1 MKETT
6 SAEVPDSALLCQSE
20 RTACRVIDGKAVV
33 ITIDQN
39 QLHVLN
45 SVGTRVWELADGRS
59 LGQIVAGIV
68 DEFEVEPGQARLD
81 VRSFVEQLLALGAL
95 QLRAGKPELVPV
107 SAADDGSP

>member
-1 MKETT
+1 MKEAT
-6 SAEVPDSALLCQSE
+6 SAALPDSALLCQSE

-59 LGQIVAGIV
+59 FAQIVAGIV
-68 DEFEVEPGQARLD
+68 EEFEVDPARARLD
-81 VRSFVEQLLALGAL
+81 VQSFVEQLLALGAL
-95 QLRAGKPELVPV
+95 QLRASKPQHG
-107 SAADDGSP
+107 AAAT

>member
-1 MKETT
+1 MKEATP
-6 SAEVPDSALLCQSE
+6 AIVPDSALLCQSE

-59 LGQIVAGIV
+59 FGQIVAGIV
-68 DEFEVEPGQARLD
+68 EEFEVDAAQARLD
-81 VRSFVEQLLALGAL
+81 VRCFVEQLLALGAL
-95 QLRAGKPELVPV
+95 QLRAGNPGLL
-107 SAADDGSP
+107 SPTSGGAP

>member
-6 SAEVPDSALLCQSE
+6 SASMLDSALLRQSD

-45 SVGTRVWELADGRS
+45 AVGTRVWELADGRS
-59 LGQIVAGIV
+59 FEQLVAGIV
-68 DEFEVEPGQARLD
+68 REFEVTPERARPD
-81 VRSFVEQLLALGAL
+81 VRGFVEQLLAMGAL
-95 QLRAGKPELVPV
+95 QLHAAPAGGL
-107 SAADDGSP
+107 AQAGQDGTQ

>member
-6 SAEVPDSALLCQSE
+6 SDRALDSAVLRQSE

-45 SVGTRVWELADGRS
+45 AVGTRVWELADGRS
-59 LGQIVAGIV
+59 FEQVVAGIV
-68 DEFEVEPGQARLD
+68 REFEVEPERARLD
-81 VRSFVEQLLALGAL
+81 VQGFVEQLLAMGAL
-95 QLRAGKPELVPV
+95 RLQAAPTTA
-107 SAADDGSP
+107 SAPSQDSTR

>member
-1 MKETT
+1 VT
-6 SAEVPDSALLCQSE
+6 EVTFAAVPESALLFQSE

-59 LGQIVAGIV
+59 FEQIVSGIV
-68 DEFEVEPGQARLD
+68 DEFEVEPARARPD
-81 VRSFVEQLLALGAL
+81 VQSFVEQLLALGAL
-95 QLRAGKPELVPV
+95 QLKAPRPAPGAV
-107 SAADDGSP
+107 SPTGGPP

>member
-6 SAEVPDSALLCQSE
+6 SDRVLDSALLRQSE

-45 SVGTRVWELADGRS
+45 AVGTRVWELADGRS
-59 LGQIVAGIV
+59 FEQVVAGIV
-68 DEFEVEPGQARLD
+68 REFEVEPERARLD
-81 VRSFVEQLLALGAL
+81 VQGFVEQLLAMGAL
-95 QLRAGKPELVPV
+95 QLQAAPT
-107 SAADDGSP
+107 SAAAPSQDDTQ